1 MAELKDLLRDL
12 KTTLYSLS
20 SKLGDHEMPDST
32 LFASADQLKG
42 FENRLM
48 TRLQRGENFLVNQM
62 DEQGLI
68 ITLGTLICI
77 ITAFYVFYFLME
89 NMFRLR
95 RCQCLSGTDL
105 EAITFRALSKCI
117 KVPEPVSPAPVT
129 ASVPPS
135 SPPAPV
141 QT

>member
-12 KTTLYSLS
+12 KTTLNSLS
-20 SKLGDHEMPDST
+20 SKVGDHEIQDST
-32 LFASADQLKG
+32 SFASADQLKG

-62 DEQGLI
+62 DEQGLV

-117 KVPEPVSPAPVT
+117 KVPEPVSPAP
-129 ASVPPS
+129 APVPPS
-135 SPPAPV
+135 SPPAPA